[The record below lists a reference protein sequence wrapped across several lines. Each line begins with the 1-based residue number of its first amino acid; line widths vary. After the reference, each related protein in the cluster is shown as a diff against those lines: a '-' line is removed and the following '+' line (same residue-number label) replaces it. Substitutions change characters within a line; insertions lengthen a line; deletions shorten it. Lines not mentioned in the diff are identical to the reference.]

1 MGNSFSE
8 ENSLDK
14 LSDEALI
21 GLINSG
27 NSDAQDYILN
37 KYKAVVKTKA
47 RAYFLIGADRDD
59 IIQEGM
65 IGLFKAIR
73 GYNPDRDASFRTFAD
88 LCINNQIVS
97 AIKKANRLKHQPLND
112 SISFSKTIEGEE
124 METTL
129 GDVIQGSSEHEPE
142 ELVLLQEIVKALKNS
157 DSDLFSSLEWQVWS
171 ETLKGKSYQ
180 EIAQSLGRSPKSID
194 NALQRIKKKIIAYL
208 QS

>member
-1 MGNSFSE
+1 
-8 ENSLDK
+8 
-14 LSDEALI
+14 
-21 GLINSG
+21 
-27 NSDAQDYILN
+27 
-37 KYKAVVKTKA
+37 
-47 RAYFLIGADRDD
+47 
-59 IIQEGM
+59 
-65 IGLFKAIR
+65 
-73 GYNPDRDASFRTFAD
+73 
-88 LCINNQIVS
+88 
-97 AIKKANRLKHQPLND
+97 
-112 SISFSKTIEGEE
+112 

>member
-1 MGNSFSE
+1 MEFNQLHILTDEQLVKMAQEGSE
-8 ENSLDK
+8 T
-14 LSDEALI
+14 
-21 GLINSG
+21 
-27 NSDAQDYILN
+27 AQEILLE
-37 KYKAVVKTKA
+37 KYKSIVKMKTKD
-47 RAYFLIGADRDD
+47 YYIVGSDNEDVV
-59 IIQEGM
+59 QEGM

-97 AIKKANRLKHQPLND
+97 AIKKANRQKHQPLND

>member
-1 MGNSFSE
+1 MEFNQLHILTDEQLVKMAQEGSE
-8 ENSLDK
+8 T
-14 LSDEALI
+14 
-21 GLINSG
+21 
-27 NSDAQDYILN
+27 AQEILLE
-37 KYKAVVKTKA
+37 KYKSIVKMKTKD
-47 RAYFLIGADRDD
+47 YYIVGSDNEDVV
-59 IIQEGM
+59 QEGM

>member
-1 MGNSFSE
+1 MEFNQLHILTDEQLVKMAQEGSE
-8 ENSLDK
+8 T
-14 LSDEALI
+14 
-21 GLINSG
+21 
-27 NSDAQDYILN
+27 AQEILLE
-37 KYKAVVKTKA
+37 KYKSIVKMKTKD
-47 RAYFLIGADRDD
+47 YYIVGSDNEDVV
-59 IIQEGM
+59 QEGM

-194 NALQRIKKKIIAYL
+194 NALQRIKKEIIAYL